1 MADAEPSVPAAPVRP
16 EPLHAAAA
24 PGGSPHADPVRPE
37 LVALLV
43 EAADAPPGWA
53 ERVTPQAR
61 LDADLMLDEY
71 ELAALDALLVNRF
84 GPSADLGRLRAGLDL
99 AALEALTV
107 ADVQRLLPA
116 AEAGR

>member
-1 MADAEPSVPAAPVRP
+1 MTDAEPPVSPAPVRP
-16 EPLHAAAA
+16 APLHTAAA
-24 PGGSPHADPVRPE
+24 PGDSPRPGPVRPE

-53 ERVTPQAR
+53 EQVTPQAL

-71 ELAALDALLVNRF
+71 EIAALDALLCDRF
-84 GPSADLGRLRAGLDL
+84 GPSAGLGRLRAGLDL

-116 AEAGR
+116 GEGDR